1 MKRINKLLVIAL
13 AFAVMA
19 CIFTVNAFAT
29 DNENTRAY
37 ELTIKTADCPDGGT
51 NSDVYVSITGDKG
64 TTDEV
69 LLDGNGDDLERGDND
84 TYTFTGRD
92 VGTITTVN
100 FRIDGSDD
108 WYPESG
114 SINGETF
121 AVNKWMGDETNSA
134 TKLSVPLCSLKTY
147 NIEIKTGTMLG
158 GATDS
163 DIWINI
169 MGANGSTGEFCLNS
183 LILGNAFESGDL
195 DSVSVTGKDV
205 GTINNI
211 RLRIDG
217 EDTWNLEYVM
227 VNDLFFNYRRNLA
240 DRNTITLTSSKYTDY
255 EVKIKTGTYFK
266 SGTDSEAYIKI
277 TGNSDSTGWI
287 WINDLIDHNAFENG
301 NTDTFTIKKAIDV
314 GTITEISLQIERG
327 FIDYDSWYVEYAV
340 VNNIPFEVQQWI
352 EEDYVIATSCEAIAN
367 YTVKLRT
374 GTVPGSGTDSDVY
387 LSINGTKGST
397 VPIYLNGLLSG
408 NAFENGDIDTVTLSG
423 VKDVGNI
430 ESITVYLDGGDDWY
444 LDGMLLG
451 EDYYPV
457 HKWLSNSRVVAT
469 EANVTDYT
477 ITVKTADI
485 AFAGTDGDVYV
496 TLVGTNGKTEKILL
510 DTSGYDDFERDDN
523 DTYTLNM
530 VRNVGTVTQIIFSL
544 EDGNDWCVE
553 SIKLDGKTYTVNRWL
568 EEDNELTIDLSSKS
582 TVGGTAVGSIM
593 TSGSV
598 WIIVGIA
605 VVLAAAAVITVIVV
619 KKRKKNAG

>member
-1 MKRINKLLVIAL
+1 
-13 AFAVMA
+13 
-19 CIFTVNAFAT
+19 
-29 DNENTRAY
+29 
-37 ELTIKTADCPDGGT
+37 
-51 NSDVYVSITGDKG
+51 
-64 TTDEV
+64 
-69 LLDGNGDDLERGDND
+69 
-84 TYTFTGRD
+84 
-92 VGTITTVN
+92 
-100 FRIDGSDD
+100 
-108 WYPESG
+108 
-114 SINGETF
+114 
-121 AVNKWMGDETNSA
+121 
-134 TKLSVPLCSLKTY
+134 
-147 NIEIKTGTMLG
+147 
-158 GATDS
+158 
-163 DIWINI
+163 
-169 MGANGSTGEFCLNS
+169 LNS
-183 LILGNAFESGDL
+183 LISGNAFESGDL

-277 TGNSDSTGWI
+277 TGNSGSTGWI
-287 WINDLIDHNAFENG
+287 WINDLIDHNAFEYG

-352 EEDYVIATSCEAIAN
+352 EEDYVIATPCEAITN

-374 GTVPGSGTDSDVY
+374 GTVPYSGTDSNVY

-397 VPIYLNGLLSG
+397 ASVYLNGLLSG
-408 NAFENGDIDTVTLSG
+408 NVFENGDLDTVTICG
-423 VKDVGNI
+423 VKDVGTI

-444 LDGMLLG
+444 LDGMNIG

-457 HKWLSNSRVVAT
+457 HQWLSNSGFTA
-469 EANVTDYT
+469 AKSNVTDYT
-477 ITVKTADI
+477 ITITTADVL
-485 AFAGTDGDVYV
+485 FAGTNGDVYV
-496 TLVGTNGKTEKILL
+496 TLVGTNGRTDKILL
-510 DTSGYDDFERDDN
+510 DINGYDDFERNDT

-530 VRNVGTVTQIIFSL
+530 VRNVGTVTQIILSL
-544 EDGNDWCVE
+544 EDGNDWCVG
-553 SIKLDGKTYTVNRWL
+553 SIKFDGETYTVNRWL

-605 VVLAAAAVITVIVV
+605 VALAAAAIITVIVV
-619 KKRKKNAG
+619 KKRKKISG